1 MNGPQTVDTHTP
13 VTPEADRPAPAPS
26 RWTRR
31 LALVGGA
38 LVVLALA
45 GGLVAGTL
53 PRLRRTQELDAA
65 AAQAAS
71 APPRV
76 TVTTVRRDTADA
88 ERVLPGTSLPLLEAA
103 MFARATGY
111 IKERRVD
118 IGDRVQEGQ
127 LLAVISAP
135 DIDDQLAQ
143 AQANLAQAR
152 ATLALNQANAELAR
166 VVMERSQRIK
176 TADPAAVPVEEL
188 QRQRAMVDTTWA
200 SVETARA
207 SIKVNEAMVQRFTDL
222 QGFEK
227 IIAPFKGVITAR
239 NIDPG
244 DLVSADSTARELF
257 HLMRTDVLRVF
268 VDVPQVFATGIRVG
282 QGAAVY
288 RREEPGKQYPGKV
301 TRTADALNPA
311 TRTLRTE
318 VDVPNP
324 DDALRPGMYLQVKFH
339 FRREVY
345 PIRVPAA
352 ALVIGSGPPQVGV
365 LDARHSVRYR
375 TVELGRDYGAEV
387 EVLSGLNDGDTVVVH
402 PGDALPEG
410 TVVDPVAL
418 PT

>member
-1 MNGPQTVDTHTP
+1 MNGPKPADTPAP
-13 VTPEADRPAPAPS
+13 VTPEANRPAAPN
-26 RWTRR
+26 RWTRPVA
-31 LALVGGA
+31 LAGGA
-38 LVVLALA
+38 LVALALA
-45 GGLVAGTL
+45 GALAEGTL
-53 PRLRRTQELDAA
+53 PRLRIARELNAA
-65 AAQAAS
+65 AARAAS

-76 TVTTVRRDTADA
+76 TVATVRRETADA

-103 MFARATGY
+103 MYARATGY

-135 DIDDQLAQ
+135 DIDDQFAQ
-143 AQANLAQAR
+143 AQANLEQAR
-152 ATLALNQANAELAR
+152 ATLALNEANAELAK
-166 VVMERSQRIK
+166 VVLDRSQRIK

-188 QRQRAMVDTTWA
+188 QRQRATVNTTRA

-207 SIKVNEAMVQRFTDL
+207 SIRVNEAMVQRFSDL

-227 IIAPFKGVITAR
+227 IVAPFKGVITAR

-244 DLVSADSTARELF
+244 DLVTADSTARELF

-268 VDVPQVFATGIRVG
+268 VDVPQVFATGIQVG
-282 QGAAVY
+282 QEAVVY
-288 RREEPGKQYPGKV
+288 RREEPQKQYAGKV
-301 TRTADALNPA
+301 TRTADALNPN

-324 DDALRPGMYLQVKFH
+324 DDALRPGMYLQVKFR

-345 PIRVPAA
+345 PMRVPAA
-352 ALVIGSGPPQVGV
+352 ALVLGGGAPRVGV
-365 LDARHSVRYR
+365 LDAQHAVHYR

-410 TVVDPVAL
+410 TVVEPVAL